1 MYYLNIN
8 GVIKAYATQE
18 EYQKAAAAQA
28 AVSYPEF
35 PLIQLSD
42 ETITHMLQ
50 RDGGECVELDGL
62 RTPALYR
69 VAGETPLGTSIEG
82 FFSITTENNIIYQ
95 QIHAAILYIQRRD
108 DGNGGWK
115 PWGALEGYVTKP
127 YQQ

>member
-1 MYYLNIN
+1 MYYLNVN

-18 EYQKAAAAQA
+18 DYQKAAAAQA

-42 ETITHMLQ
+42 ETITHILQ

-69 VAGETPLGTSIEG
+69 VSAETPLGTGVSMLSVELQPSG
-82 FFSITTENNIIYQ
+82 EVKQTMYNCDFCITRATADGVWQGWGIILFYSK
-95 QIHAAILYIQRRD
+95 AD
-108 DGNGGWK
+108 N
-115 PWGALEGYVTKP
+115 
-127 YQQ
+127 

>member
-42 ETITHMLQ
+42 ETITHILQ

-69 VAGETPLGTSIEG
+69 VTGETPLGTSVSMLSVNLEPSG
-82 FFSITTENNIIYQ
+82 EVTQAMYNCDFCVKRTTTDGVWQGWGIILFYSN
-95 QIHAAILYIQRRD
+95 AD
-108 DGNGGWK
+108 N
-115 PWGALEGYVTKP
+115 
-127 YQQ
+127 